1 MKVENPYGES
11 DMVMYPL
18 AKFSSRNLS
27 SATCSL
33 ADIGYILQL
42 NVAGAS
48 LFSSILWSQDLDG
61 GNFFA
66 SSSENKA
73 SWRLNSSGSLI
84 SSLPCSCAYLCAISV
99 ALWVR
104 LIWSISTLLVAFARL
119 PSICFLYRAT
129 CSLSRASTGVL
140 LVHLRSFPHFLNKAI
155 RSLSRASTDSVVL
168 CLISTRPPFTG
179 VSPDCGMCRLREKA
193 RLVGVPASSC
203 SSAEGTLIPTFP
215 EGQGAKSGSGSR
227 SGPTGEG
234 S

>member
-42 NVAGAS
+42 DVAGAS

-73 SWRLNSSGSLI
+73 LWRLNSSGSLI

-104 LIWSISTLLVAFARL
+104 LIWSISTLLVVFACL
-119 PSICFLYRAT
+119 PSMCFLYRAT
-129 CSLSRASTGVL
+129 RSLSRVSMGVL
-140 LVHLRSFPHFLNKAI
+140 LVRLSSFTRLSSTRF
-155 RSLSRASTDSVVL
+155 LSRATRSLNRVSAGVL
-168 CLISTRPPFTG
+168 VIRLSSTRPPFT
-179 VSPDCGMCRLREKA
+179 VVPPDHRTWVEFFSL
-193 RLVGVPASSC
+193 
-203 SSAEGTLIPTFP
+203 
-215 EGQGAKSGSGSR
+215 
-227 SGPTGEG
+227 
-234 S
+234 

>member
-1 MKVENPYGES
+1 MQRISSESFFGTMKVENPYGES
-11 DMVMYPL
+11 DVVMYPL

-99 ALWVR
+99 ALCVR
-104 LIWSISTLLVAFARL
+104 
-119 PSICFLYRAT
+119 
-129 CSLSRASTGVL
+129 
-140 LVHLRSFPHFLNKAI
+140 
-155 RSLSRASTDSVVL
+155 
-168 CLISTRPPFTG
+168 LISTRPPFVSSG
-179 VSPDCGMCRLREKA
+179 VPPDHGMHVRLTSRMRSSLSFSLIQPLMRWSLPRSRVSICSLGPFSSAFIQSISGLKVLNQGYPRMNLYFP
-193 RLVGVPASSC
+193 RLV
-203 SSAEGTLIPTFP
+203 T
-215 EGQGAKSGSGSR
+215 
-227 SGPTGEG
+227 
-234 S
+234 